1 MARFESLRIASPGA
15 TLAVRHY
22 PGNGEPI
29 ILLHGGPGMGDY
41 FDAFPETLSPPH
53 RVVSYHQRG
62 CGPSSCDGSF
72 DVSDQVADL
81 DEIRK
86 RLGANRIHIFG
97 HSWGGLLGQLYAK
110 AHPEHVASLVL
121 CCSMGNTGQQVAM
134 MESKCVAE
142 RVIAKPKRSRVAWA
156 AAGTL
161 MQCPGKLGDLGF
173 GFIMKQLLPHYVVR
187 PELTPPFDITY
198 GSKRAWRETNRS
210 VRTLDDDY
218 LAQMRLD
225 APVLIV
231 QGEFDVIR
239 ETNAVLAERFP
250 HATNVR
256 IDNAGH
262 FPWVEQPEA
271 FSKAVLDFYRKAA
284 AKAPV

>member
-1 MARFESLRIASPGA
+1 MPRFESLRIPSPGA

-22 PGNGEPI
+22 PGSGAPI
-29 ILLHGGPGMGDY
+29 TLLHGGPGMGDY
-41 FDAFPETLSPPH
+41 FDTLPEMLSPPH

-72 DVSDQVADL
+72 DVSKQIADL
-81 DEIRK
+81 DAIRK
-86 RLGANRIHIFG
+86 HLGASSIHLFG

-110 AHPEHVASLVL
+110 THPEHVASLVL
-121 CCSMGNTGQQVAM
+121 CCSMANTGRKVAM

-161 MQCPGKLGDLGF
+161 MQFPGELGDLGF

-187 PELTPPFDITY
+187 PELTPPFNVNH
-198 GSKRAWRETNRS
+198 GSKRAWRETNRA
-210 VRTLDDDY
+210 VKTLDDDY
-218 LAQMRLD
+218 LAHMRLD
-225 APVLIV
+225 VPVLIV
-231 QGEFDVIR
+231 QGEHDVIR

-250 HATNVR
+250 RATNVR
-256 IDNAGH
+256 IENAGH
-262 FPWVEQPEA
+262 FPWVEQPA
-271 FSKAVLDFYRKAA
+271 TFSKTILDFYQKVASMEL
-284 AKAPV
+284 V